1 MIGLGLRR
9 AQPDPWGMTTQPRAN
24 RTTSAFDTW
33 AAAHL
38 GERHRREGVS
48 NSAVVPPCLRPDY
61 RAAWYGQPGEVE
73 PAPAPRR
80 PVSLLPL
87 MVAASLGGVALCFAS
102 ACGLL

>member
-1 MIGLGLRR
+1 MNT
-9 AQPDPWGMTTQPRAN
+9 APRAN

-48 NSAVVPPCLRPDY
+48 NSAAVPPCLRADY
-61 RAAWYGQPGEVE
+61 RAAWYGQPGDVE

-80 PVSLLPL
+80 PFPVLPL
-87 MVAASLGGVALCFAS
+87 MVAASLGGLGLCFAS
-102 ACGLL
+102 VCGLL